1 MGHLKSTAPKKA
13 QPRGFQQFQKRKKE
27 KSWFQSRSEIDFSRI
42 MKAKRIHHWKNYIIR
57 NSESIQEQRKC
68 CHQEC
73 HASKQNG
80 KYGRHV
86 YVLSKCAH
94 SSQLWKES
102 SEIQIIGNISSR
114 PFLFN
119 FKCPEEEQV
128 SLYLLKFPVSIGC
141 GFSSP
146 PSPH

>member
-1 MGHLKSTAPKKA
+1 MGNTEDV
-13 QPRGFQQFQKRKKE
+13 FMY
-27 KSWFQSRSEIDFSRI
+27 FQS
-42 MKAKRIHHWKNYIIR
+42 
-57 NSESIQEQRKC
+57 
-68 CHQEC
+68 
-73 HASKQNG
+73 
-80 KYGRHV
+80 
-86 YVLSKCAH
+86 VLTAL
-94 SSQLWKES
+94 SSES